1 MNQLAIDEVQARIT
15 KVSEALGVDAPTRLL
30 DADEGPSDELMRF
43 CAETGLSLD
52 FILLG
57 DENGKHRPTRC
68 AEAVEATPRANQP
81 APEKCRLQLEE
92 DAITLHGLAEALL
105 ALTWD
110 DDARDQKHH
119 PSAVPALIRTIEARS
134 MALVTDMEKV
144 HLSEQRQ

>member
-15 KVSEALGVDAPTRLL
+15 KVSEALGVEAPDRLL
-30 DADEGPSDELMRF
+30 DADKGPSDELMRF

-57 DENGKHRPTRC
+57 DENGKHRPAQC
-68 AEAVEATPRANQP
+68 ADAKTALQTNQP
-81 APEKCRLQLEE
+81 APVKCRLQLEE

-105 ALTWD
+105 ALTWE